1 MAKVSMKQDIFIP
14 SFRYVISSNIKKE
27 KIYPQSE
34 WQTVTTPLLLVRRN
48 RQKKKKKTKRMENL
62 D

>member
-48 RQKKKKKTKRMENL
+48 RQKKKKKQ
-62 D
+62 